1 MQQVGWHPDVG
12 LLFPKSVVKELWLDI
27 WGAIFVIIFFNHNP
41 FTKLRSNKTDR
52 RDHASLNERVVTMP
66 YECIAQR
73 IKAVG
78 NMRAWPEVC
87 ICVTR
92 EPHFVLSQAQG
103 AIFLVF

>member
-52 RDHASLNERVVTMP
+52 RPSLAKYAGGDPVLWMLCT
-66 YECIAQR
+66 AQKSGR
-73 IKAVG
+73 NRPLGQEAATEAFV
-78 NMRAWPEVC
+78 
-87 ICVTR
+87 CVTLR
-92 EPHFVLSQAQG
+92 PL
-103 AIFLVF
+103 